1 MSNDHNVVMARALRL
16 AVIKN
21 VLESGNLDMEDALEL
36 LNAPLSPG
44 DPTAETFDDREKLGW
59 TTEQFKTWMKGDENA
74 G

>member
-1 MSNDHNVVMARALRL
+1 MSDHDTLMARALRL

-21 VLESGNLDMEDALEL
+21 LLGSGNLDREDALEL
-36 LNAPLSPG
+36 LNAPLSPD